1 MTLGTPAGTSRGF
14 AVAAVLVAATA
25 WATTGTLVILAL
37 DRVAID
43 GLTLALVRAAAAT
56 LALWAILLVANPGAL
71 RVGRADLPALAGYG
85 LWAITVFYVATVY
98 GIAGTSA
105 SVGITLL
112 YIAPALVTLVGAAW
126 LGEPLTAAKVAA
138 LILSFVGVVLVSRVW
153 NPAELAGSPT
163 GVAWAIVAAIAYAGY
178 SLFGKRLVG
187 RLAAPTVLAWY
198 LLFGTLG
205 LIAAKALV
213 SPGAWPPPRHLLA
226 ISLAMG
232 LLTTLL
238 PTSLYLFALTRLPS
252 SEASILAAIE
262 PVVAV
267 GLAALVLGERL
278 DPLQALGAAMVV
290 SAVLLL
296 NLRRSARAR
305 PGGA

>member
-1 MTLGTPAGTSRGF
+1 
-14 AVAAVLVAATA
+14 V
-25 WATTGTLVILAL
+25 
-37 DRVAID
+37 
-43 GLTLALVRAAAAT
+43 
-56 LALWAILLVANPGAL
+56 
-71 RVGRADLPALAGYG
+71 
-85 LWAITVFYVATVY
+85 
-98 GIAGTSA
+98 
-105 SVGITLL
+105 TLL
-112 YIAPALVTLVGAAW
+112 YIAPALVTLGGAAW
-126 LGEPLTAAKVAA
+126 LAEPLTAAKVAA
-138 LILSFVGVVLVSRVW
+138 LVLSFAGVVLVSRAW
-153 NPAELAGSPT
+153 KPSALAGSPA
-163 GVAWAIVAAIAYAGY
+163 GVAWIIVAAVAYAGY
-178 SLFGKRLVG
+178 SMFGKRLVG

-205 LIAAKALV
+205 LLVAKLLV
-213 SPGAWPPPRHLLA
+213 SPGSWPPPRELLA

-278 DPLQALGAAMVV
+278 DPMQALGAAMVV

-296 NLRRSARAR
+296 NLRRGTAAR
-305 PGGA
+305 PAVA

>member
-1 MTLGTPAGTSRGF
+1 MDAGRGV
-14 AVAAVLVAATA
+14 AVGAVLLAATA
-25 WATTGTLVILAL
+25 WATTGTLVILVL

-43 GLTLALVRAAAAT
+43 GLTLALLRAGVASF
-56 LALWAILLVANPGAL
+56 LLWIVLIVLRPGAL
-71 RVGRADLPALAGYG
+71 RIRRADLPALVGYG
-85 LWAITVFYVATVY
+85 LWAITLFYAATVY

-112 YIAPALVTLVGAAW
+112 YIAPALVTLAGAAW
-126 LGEPLTAAKVAA
+126 LGEPLTVQKVAA
-138 LILSFVGVVLVSRVW
+138 LVLSFAGVVLVSRVW
-153 NPAELAGSPT
+153 NPAELAGSPA
-163 GVAWAIVAAIAYAGY
+163 GVAWALVAAVAYAGY

-187 RLAAPTVLAWY
+187 RFAAPTVLAWY

-205 LIAAKALV
+205 LLAAKLVV
-213 SPGAWPPPRHLLA
+213 SPGAWPPPGELLM
-226 ISLAMG
+226 IGLVMG
-232 LLTTLL
+232 IATTLL

-267 GLAALVLGERL
+267 ALAALVLGERL

-296 NLRRSARAR
+296 NLRRFDLVRR
-305 PGGA
+305 IPE

>member
-1 MTLGTPAGTSRGF
+1 MGERAASGRGI
-14 AVAAVLVAATA
+14 AVVAVLLAAAA

-37 DRVAID
+37 DRISID
-43 GLTLALVRAAAAT
+43 GLTLALVRAATAT
-56 LALWAILLVANPGAL
+56 VVLWAILLIVRPGAL
-71 RVGRADLPALAGYG
+71 RLRRADAPALAGYG
-85 LWAITVFYVATVY
+85 LWAITLFYVATVY

-112 YIAPALVTLVGAAW
+112 YLAPALVTLAGAAW
-126 LGEPLTAAKVAA
+126 LGEPLTAPKVAA
-138 LILSFVGVVLVSRVW
+138 LALSFAGVVLVSRAW
-153 NPAELAGSPT
+153 NPAELAGAPV
-163 GVAWAIVAAIAYAGY
+163 GVVWALIAAVAYAGY

-187 RLAAPTVLAWY
+187 LIAAPTVLAWY

-205 LIAAKALV
+205 LVAAKLLV
-213 SPGAWPPPRHLLA
+213 SPGAWPPPRDLLV

-262 PVVAV
+262 PVFAV

-278 DPLQALGAAMVV
+278 DALQAVGAAMVV
-290 SAVLLL
+290 AAVLLL
-296 NLRRSARAR
+296 NLRRAARAR
-305 PGGA
+305 PAAA